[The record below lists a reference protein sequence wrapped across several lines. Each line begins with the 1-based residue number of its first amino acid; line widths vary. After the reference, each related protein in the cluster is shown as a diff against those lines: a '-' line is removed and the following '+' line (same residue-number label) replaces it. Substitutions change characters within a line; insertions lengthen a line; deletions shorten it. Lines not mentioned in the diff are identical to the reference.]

1 MHEHISG
8 ARLELFDNSG
18 HCPFLEENEKFNRL
32 VQEFLDTLE

>member
-1 MHEHISG
+1 MQEHISG

-18 HCPFLEENEKFNRL
+18 HCPFLEESEKFNRL